1 MVFKL
6 WKRLGL
12 DPFYKMG
19 VLLRFRLMFLLLK
32 GSWKST
38 GLDVL
43 NTFFS
48 TEILQFSI
56 LLLLKALEEVSL
68 LPRKDQERHPVQSL
82 ERISGFW
89 ELNLVTM
96 LSSPL
101 IPTE

>member
-48 TEILQFSI
+48 AEILQFSI

-68 LPRKDQERHPVQSL
+68 PPRKDQERHPVQSL